1 MSTKTATDT
10 SLFQRTKYR
19 PFRSSSQQR
28 PSVAVVDAK
37 ETATAIACELK
48 ERFSANRVMLFGSL
62 ARDDFHEWSDI
73 DLAVWGIAP
82 SEYFRAVAFA
92 SGFSKVFKVDL
103 VDAQDCSESLLQHVL
118 KEGVEL

>member
-1 MSTKTATDT
+1 VK
-10 SLFQRTKYR
+10 
-19 PFRSSSQQR
+19 
-28 PSVAVVDAK
+28 VEEAK

-48 ERFSANRVMLFGSL
+48 ERFSANRVMLFVSL

-73 DLAVWGIAP
+73 DLAVWGVAP
-82 SEYFRAVAFA
+82 TEYFRAVAFA

>member
-1 MSTKTATDT
+1 MSTKTAADI
-10 SLFQRTKYR
+10 SLLQRNKYQ
-19 PFRSSSQQR
+19 PFRSSRQQR
-28 PSVAVVDAK
+28 PSLKVEEAK
-37 ETATAIACELK
+37 EAATAIACELK
-48 ERFSANRVMLFGSL
+48 VRFSTNRVMLFGSL

-73 DLAVWGIAP
+73 NLAVWGIAP
-82 SEYFRAVAFA
+82 TEYFRAVAFA